1 MQATTNTDPISSREW
16 SIDDEVIQLR
26 VWGTE
31 RAHPLPRA
39 RTGEWVI
46 GSAPECTIR
55 VTDEHRFIS
64 RQHARL
70 VRDERGLRLQDAG
83 STNGLWLD
91 DARRLAFALVPGIEI
106 GMGALKLIAESER
119 LIALRAFLARLL
131 GFHSTRQLDIDR
143 ALRAL
148 RTLAMLRTPLTLYG
162 DGDLVD
168 VARQLH
174 ARAFG
179 CDRFVVCDP
188 RRRRFEATARSA
200 RSCSTASDA
209 IERARGGTV
218 CVWTNRLPDDFDDL
232 RVHFGDRDVRIR
244 LILCARDGEQR
255 PACTGNSIRIPALS
269 ERADELE
276 RIIDEYAAEA
286 IATLAAKPSSFG
298 SYERDWLRK
307 QRPRSIT
314 EIPRAVERLVA
325 IRDGGS
331 LTAAAERLGISHAAL
346 SRWFHRRR

>member
-1 MQATTNTDPISSREW
+1 MQASTNTDPISEREW

-26 VWGTE
+26 VWGSE
-31 RAHPLPRA
+31 RTHPLPNA

-46 GSAPECTIR
+46 GSAPDCAIR

-131 GFHSTRQLDIDR
+131 GFNATRRAEIDR

-162 DGDLVD
+162 DGDLVE

-179 CDRFVVCDP
+179 SDRFVVCDP
-188 RRRRFEATARSA
+188 RRRRFEATSRSA
-200 RSCSTASDA
+200 PSCTTASEA
-209 IERARGGTV
+209 MERARGGTV
-218 CVWTNRLPDDFDDL
+218 CTWTNRLPDDFEDL
-232 RVHFGDRDVRIR
+232 RARFSDRDVRIR
-244 LILCARDGEQR
+244 LILCARDAEQR
-255 PACTGNSIRIPALS
+255 PACAGNAIRIPALS
-269 ERADELE
+269 ERAEEVDQ
-276 RIIDEYAAEA
+276 IIDDYAADA
-286 IATLAAKPSSFG
+286 IATLGAKPSSFG

-314 EIPRAVERLVA
+314 EISRAVERLVA
-325 IRDGGS
+325 IRDAGNLS
-331 LTAAAERLGISHAAL
+331 QAAERLGISHVAL
-346 SRWFHRRR
+346 SRWFHRRG